1 MGVSGDDNGV
11 LRRRF
16 LRVSL
21 DERDLMTL
29 IALEEHLLPGDLI
42 NDVWATPMAPESFT
56 AKLVDVGEQ
65 RLRVMDGAGIDMQVL
80 SVTAPGSQQV
90 PAERAADL
98 SRAINDHCA
107 EVVAGQRLRFNALAT
122 LPTQDPGAAITEA
135 KRAITEL
142 GLCGVVI
149 NGHTQGRFLD
159 APEFDDLLAA
169 IEELDVPI
177 YLHPTYPPPQV
188 AEVYFSGLPEATGR
202 ALATAAWGW
211 HAETGLHIMRLAA
224 TGVFDRHPKLQF
236 VVGHMGENLPF
247 SLMRADSALT
257 RANPDG
263 RSVAEVIREHVHIT
277 ICGYTTI
284 PPLLCALQVFGADR
298 IMFSSD
304 YPFGDAAHH
313 AKFLA
318 EAPISPTDRDKIG
331 YGNARRLFRL

>member
-1 MGVSGDDNGV
+1 
-11 LRRRF
+11 
-16 LRVSL
+16 
-21 DERDLMTL
+21 MTL
-29 IALEEHLLPGDLI
+29 IALEEHLLPGNLI

-65 RLRVMDGAGIDMQVL
+65 RLRVMDEAGIDVQVL
-80 SVTAPGSQQV
+80 SVVAPGSQQV
-90 PAERAADL
+90 PAERATDL

-107 EVVAGQRLRFNALAT
+107 EVVAAQPLRFNALAT
-122 LPTQDPGAAITEA
+122 LPTQDPGAAIAEA
-135 KRAITEL
+135 NRAITQL
-142 GLCGVVI
+142 GFCGVVI

-159 APEFDDLLAA
+159 APEFDELLGA

-188 AEVYFSGLPEATGR
+188 AEVYFGGLPDPTGR

-211 HAETGLHIMRLAA
+211 HAETGLHILRLAA

-247 SLMRADSALT
+247 SLMRADSMLT
-257 RANPDG
+257 RANPDS
-263 RSVAEVIREHVHIT
+263 RSVAQAVREHVHIT
-277 ICGYTTI
+277 ICGYTTT

-298 IMFSSD
+298 IMFSTD
-304 YPFGDAAHH
+304 YPFGDPVQH

-318 EAPISPTDRDKIG
+318 EAPISPADRDKIA
-331 YGNARRLFRL
+331 YRNAQHLFRL